1 MFQEER
7 VVGELLREGIDG
19 YFCRVR
25 GLAPEILGSFKGVT
39 CSDGICELFVPR
51 DRYDTFAA
59 ELLKSD
65 GSFDL
70 IEPRRRDVEEYFL
83 DLVRNSGET
92 KCA

>member
-1 MFQEER
+1 M
-7 VVGELLREGIDG
+7 VGELLREGIDG

-25 GLAPEILGSFKGVT
+25 GLAAEILQSFGGIT

-51 DRYDTFAA
+51 DGYDSFAS
-59 ELLKSD
+59 ELLKNG

-83 DLVRNSGET
+83 ALVRAKGEIR
-92 KCA
+92 CA